1 MKIAMKKSFLIIAA
15 MAGALFTACEN
26 GDWEFPDFKYSAVYF
41 AYQSPIRTIT
51 LGEDESVDNSSD
63 NEHKC
68 QIMATVGGVYDNKTN
83 VEIGIRVDNSLCG
96 GYAFES
102 TGSAVEP
109 LPASHYTLS
118 DDKIIIAKGKVL
130 GGVTVNLTDAF
141 FNDPKSTTLNYVIPV
156 VMTGVQNADS
166 ILEGKPLVDAP
177 HRMNKTDWDVQPKDY
192 VLYAVKY
199 ISKYD
204 SHYLRRGIDTYTG
217 NKTGTE
223 VRHAAYV
230 EKDETIG
237 GFSTV
242 GLNQVQWE
250 RPTKDAAGE
259 IIDSKLL
266 LNFDESGNC
275 TITSNSTGVT
285 ATGSG
290 KFVPKGDKNSW
301 GNKDRD
307 VLYLDYIMDYDG
319 IHCATKDTLVVHYR
333 GVKAEWFTPVKK

>member
-1 MKIAMKKSFLIIAA
+1 MKKSFLLIAA

-26 GDWEFPDFKYSAVYF
+26 NDWEFPDYKYSAVYF

-68 QIMATVGGVYDNKTN
+68 QIMATVAGVYDNKTN
-83 VEIGIRVDNSLCG
+83 VEIGIRVDNSLCN
-96 GYAFES
+96 GYTFES
-102 TGSAVEP
+102 TKGDIEP
-109 LPASHYTLS
+109 LPSSHYTLS
-118 DDKIIIAKGKVL
+118 SDKITISKGKIL
-130 GGVTVNLTDAF
+130 GGVTVNFTDAF
-141 FNDPKSTTLNYVIPV
+141 FNDPKSTSLNYVIPV
-156 VMTGVQNADS
+156 VMTGVQNVDS
-166 ILEGKPLVDAP
+166 ILEGKPSVANP
-177 HRMNKTDWDVQPKDY
+177 HRVTKSDWEVQPKDY

-204 SHYLRRGIDTYTG
+204 SHYLRRGIDTYSG
-217 NKTGTE
+217 SKTGTE

-242 GLNQVQWE
+242 GLNKVQWA
-250 RPTKDAAGE
+250 RPTRDTKGE

-266 LNFDESGNC
+266 LAFDESGNC
-275 TITSNSTGVT
+275 TITSNSNGVT
-285 ATGSG
+285 AAGSG
-290 KFVPKGDKNSW
+290 KFVSKGDKNSW

-307 VLYLDYIMDYDG
+307 VLYLDYTMDYDG

>member
-83 VEIGIRVDNSLCG
+83 VEIGIRVDNSLCD

-118 DDKIIIAKGKVL
+118 DDKIVIAKGKVL

-177 HRMNKTDWDVQPKDY
+177 HRMNKTDWDVKPKDY

>member
-15 MAGALFTACEN
+15 MAGALFTACQN

-51 LGEDESVDNSSD
+51 LGEDESTDNSSD

-83 VEIGIRVDNSLCG
+83 VEIGIRVDNSLCD

-102 TGSAVEP
+102 TGGAVEP

-118 DDKIIIAKGKVL
+118 DNKIVIAKGKVL

-141 FNDPKSTTLNYVIPV
+141 FNDPKSATLNYVIPV

-166 ILEGKPLVDAP
+166 ILEGKPMVDTP
-177 HRMNKTDWDVQPKDY
+177 HRMNKSDWDVQPKDY

-242 GLNQVQWE
+242 GLNKVQWE
-250 RPTKDAAGE
+250 RPTRDTAGE
-259 IIDSKLL
+259 IIESKLL
-266 LNFDESGNC
+266 LDFDESGNC
-275 TITSNSTGVT
+275 TITSNSDGVT

-290 KFVPKGDKNSW
+290 KFVSKGDKNSW

-307 VLYLDYIMDYDG
+307 VLYLDYTMDYDG

>member
-1 MKIAMKKSFLIIAA
+1 MKKSFLIIAA

-26 GDWEFPDFKYSAVYF
+26 NDWDFPDYKYSAVYF

-51 LGEDESVDNSSD
+51 LGEDESVDNSLD

-68 QIMATVGGVYDNKTN
+68 QIMATIGGVYENKKD
-83 VEIGIRVDNSLCG
+83 VEIGIRVDNSLCD
-96 GYAFES
+96 GYAF
-102 TGSAVEP
+102 GSSEGDVEP
-109 LPASHYTLS
+109 LPSSHYTLS
-118 DDKIIIAKGKVL
+118 SEKIVIKKGQVL

-141 FNDPKSTTLNYVIPV
+141 FNDPKSTGLNYVIPV

-166 ILEGKPLVDAP
+166 ILEGKPSVDTP
-177 HRMNKTDWDVQPKDY
+177 HRMNKDNWEIQPKDY
-192 VLYAVKY
+192 ILYAVKY

-204 SHYLRRGIDTYTG
+204 SHYLRRGVDTYSG
-217 NKTGTE
+217 GKTGTE
-223 VRHAAYV
+223 VRHAANV
-230 EKDETIG
+230 EKDETID

-242 GLNQVQWE
+242 GLNKVQWV
-250 RPTKDAAGE
+250 RPTRNAAGE

-266 LNFDESGNC
+266 LAFDESGNC
-275 TITSNSTGVT
+275 TITSNSEGVA

-290 KFVPKGDKNSW
+290 KFVAKGDKKSW

-307 VLYLDYIMDYDG
+307 VLYLDYTMDYAG
-319 IHCATKDTLVVHYR
+319 IHCVTKDTLVVHYR